1 MIRISELR
9 KIRHL
14 SQKEFGTLFQVSQ
27 NTVSQWERGHRGM
40 DPEMII
46 KIAEHFGITTDYLL
60 GREITVPGTVIYA
73 EESDSYMLLDVRD
86 LTGESR
92 DTIRMIVELIR
103 SLTSHSA

>member
-40 DPEMII
+40 DPDDLRTYPFIDI
-46 KIAEHFGITTDYLL
+46 SLRIAAVFY
-60 GREITVPGTVIYA
+60 RE
-73 EESDSYMLLDVRD
+73 
-86 LTGESR
+86 
-92 DTIRMIVELIR
+92 
-103 SLTSHSA
+103 SLPDRKGSPR